1 MTSKIMED
9 MLNKVKEQANKEKAK
24 AVAETSKRE
33 KIEMARSLL
42 LLGKNPYEEISLC
55 SKLPLEE
62 VKKLATELG
71 K

>member
-24 AVAETSKRE
+24 AVAETSERE

-42 LLGKNPYEEISLC
+42 LLGKNSFEEISLC

-62 VKKLATELG
+62 VKKLAAELG